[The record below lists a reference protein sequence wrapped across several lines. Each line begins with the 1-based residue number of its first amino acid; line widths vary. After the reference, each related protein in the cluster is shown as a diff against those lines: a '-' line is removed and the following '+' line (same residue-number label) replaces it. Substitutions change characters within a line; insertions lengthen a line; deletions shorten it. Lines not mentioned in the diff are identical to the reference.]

1 MECMRLLRGM
11 MEWVR
16 HVILGG
22 FTWYKMLTGD
32 SLFDSRAAHAHPRQL
47 SGVREQAGH
56 ARARAKRLMI

>member
-1 MECMRLLRGM
+1 
-11 MEWVR
+11 MEWER

-22 FTWYKMLTGD
+22 FTWCKMLTGD
-32 SLFDSRAAHAHPRQL
+32 SLFDSRAAHAHPSQL